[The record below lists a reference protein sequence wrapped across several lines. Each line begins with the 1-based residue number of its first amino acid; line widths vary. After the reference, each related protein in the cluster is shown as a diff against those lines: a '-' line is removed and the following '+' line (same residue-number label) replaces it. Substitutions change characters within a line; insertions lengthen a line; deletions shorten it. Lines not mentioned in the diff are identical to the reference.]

1 MLTRRVA
8 DEALLQLAKDGRA
21 VNRADVEQAVYLQVQ
36 RNVIVFRVEDGAG
49 TPLPLD
55 DRALNRLERMAFY
68 VRNRTAKDWIHAGDI
83 EQYEAKRSRMRAIEA
98 IWEDVRR
105 DSLFTQMVGDAL
117 AGLRLRYHVG
127 GPLPK
132 PVKEPPP
139 TPTFV
144 VPEPDGSVVEWRQP
158 EE

>member
-1 MLTRRVA
+1 MRVPSWFTKRLKAISDDLACEWLPREGVWAITQRLANTPSTESLTRRVA

-68 VRNRTAKDWIHAGDI
+68 V
-83 EQYEAKRSRMRAIEA
+83 
-98 IWEDVRR
+98 
-105 DSLFTQMVGDAL
+105 
-117 AGLRLRYHVG
+117 
-127 GPLPK
+127 
-132 PVKEPPP
+132 
-139 TPTFV
+139 
-144 VPEPDGSVVEWRQP
+144 
-158 EE
+158 